1 MKRRIIVIV
10 TIALYAAL
18 LAVTWHVGTRQAKAR
33 TEAMLDYA
41 VSDIRVTMDGAIDT
55 MLEHVA
61 LTCVRHLEKARARPM
76 KDVIAIAEAFDVDE
90 LNVVDRNGRIIA
102 ANDPG
107 SLGVDMTLKDET
119 RPFAALTNGT
129 TRVVSQPFRRNAYG
143 SSRRKYLGVPFPDGD
158 GYVQVGMDESRMEK
172 MIPSQLAFL
181 FDSELDDTV
190 CYLCANAETGALVS
204 KQLEAGK
211 TPTLAEIGFDPS
223 AAPDSDATFEQTLF
237 GAKAYCRSFI
247 FGGHRFIIIEPKS
260 EFYGTRDMILEA
272 MAVLLALVLGGF
284 AALMM
289 RIAEYANRVK
299 AFYAAENAA
308 RAKDME
314 IAKNI
319 QDSALPVPL
328 AASPYFR
335 LSASMT
341 PASDVGGDFYDFFML
356 DSIHVAFLVADVS
369 GKGITGALYM
379 MTAKTVIKNA
389 LLETRDPAAAFTQA
403 NAELCRSNTANM
415 FLTAWCG
422 VINLESGTVTFANA
436 GHNPPMVIKGPAEG
450 AAAHPP
456 LQFVTVRSG
465 PVLAFMDGVN
475 YAPRTVH
482 LDPGDT
488 LFLYTD
494 GVTEAVDA
502 KAELFGEKRLENAI
516 EAVRDPEPHALCT
529 VVRAAVAAFSKGLVQ
544 ADDITVLAIRY
555 IDPPRAFSKTF
566 APTQEGIAAA
576 SGFLDDIIAKEDER
590 RESSFQLASLAPK
603 LHIIL
608 DEICSN
614 IVKHSG
620 ASGFE
625 IYIGIDDE
633 PPGMKMTFLD
643 DGVAYDPLAHVS
655 PDITLPAE
663 KRPIGGL
670 GIMMV
675 KKMATSL
682 SYRRV
687 RNHNSLTVVLSA
699 S

>member
-1 MKRRIIVIV
+1 MKRHLLIFGIAF
-10 TIALYAAL
+10 TIYAAL
-18 LAVTWHVGTRQAKAR
+18 LAVTWHVGTHQAKAR

-41 VSDIRVTMDGAIDT
+41 VNDIRVTMDGAIDT

-61 LTCVRHLEKARARPM
+61 VTCVRHLGKARARTLQE
-76 KDVIAIAEAFDVDE
+76 IAGIAEVFDVDE
-90 LNVVDRNGRIIA
+90 LNVVDRTGRIVA
-102 ANDPG
+102 SNDPN

-119 RPFAALTNGT
+119 RAFGDLTNGT
-129 TRVVSQPFRRNAYG
+129 TKVVSQPFRRNAYG
-143 SSRRKYLGVPFPDGD
+143 SSRRKYLGVPFPGGD
-158 GYVQVGMDESRMEK
+158 GYVQVGMDESRMAN

-181 FDSELDDTV
+181 FDSEMDDTV
-190 CYLCANAETGALVS
+190 CYLCANMKTGALVS
-204 KQLEAGK
+204 SQIEVGE
-211 TPTLAEIGFDPS
+211 TPTLKGIGFDAS
-223 AAPDSDATFEQTLF
+223 NVTDSDDTFEQTIF
-237 GAKAYCRSFI
+237 GAKAFCRSFV

-272 MAVLLALVLGGF
+272 MTVLLALVLGGF
-284 AALMM
+284 AFLMA
-289 RIAEYANRVK
+289 RISEYACRIK

-314 IAKNI
+314 IAKTI
-319 QDSALPVPL
+319 QNSALPVPL

-356 DSIHVAFLVADVS
+356 DSTHVAFLVADVS

-389 LLETRDPAAAFTQA
+389 LLEMRDPAAAFTQA

-422 VINLESGTVTFANA
+422 VVNLESGAVTFANA
-436 GHNPPMVIKGPAEG
+436 GHNPPMAVRNRLVA
-450 AAAHPP
+450 
-456 LQFVTVRSG
+456 FVPDKSG
-465 PVLAFMDGVN
+465 PVLAFLDGVK
-475 YAPRTVH
+475 YKSLTLH
-482 LDPGDT
+482 LNPGDT

-502 KAELFGEKRLENAI
+502 KGELFGEKRLSNAI
-516 EAVRDPEPHALCT
+516 EAVRDPDPQSLCT
-529 VVRAAVAAFSKGLVQ
+529 VVRAAVSAFSNGLAQ

-555 IDPPRAFSKTF
+555 VASPRGFSRSFPPS
-566 APTQEGIAAA
+566 QEGIAEASAYLDEIVSEEAA
-576 SGFLDDIIAKEDER
+576 R
-590 RESSFQLASLAPK
+590 RDSSARLASLSPK
-603 LHIIL
+603 LHVIL

-625 IYIGIDDE
+625 VGIGIGE
-633 PPGMKMTFLD
+633 KPLAITMTFTD
-643 DGVAYDPLAHVS
+643 DGVAYDPLAHAA
-655 PDITLPAE
+655 PDISLPAD

-675 KKMATSL
+675 KKMASSI
-682 SYRRV
+682 SYRRN
-687 RNHNSLTVVLSA
+687 RNRNLLTIALNA
-699 S
+699 E

>member
-1 MKRRIIVIV
+1 MKRHLLIFS
-10 TIALYAAL
+10 IAFAIYATL
-18 LAVTWHVGTRQAKAR
+18 LALAWHVGTHQAKAR

-41 VSDIRVTMDGAIDT
+41 VNDIRVTMDGAIDT

-61 LTCVRHLEKARARPM
+61 VTCARHLGEARARPP
-76 KDVIAIAEAFDVDE
+76 KEIAGIAEVFDVDE
-90 LNVVDRNGRIIA
+90 LNVVDRAGRIVA
-102 ANDPG
+102 SNDPG
-107 SLGVDMTLKDET
+107 SLGVDMTLKSET
-119 RPFAALTNGT
+119 RAFADLTNGT
-129 TRVVSQPFRRNAYG
+129 TKVMSQPFRRNAYG
-143 SSRRKYLGVPFPDGD
+143 NSRRKYLGVPFPGGN
-158 GYVQVGMDESRMEK
+158 GYVQVGMDESRMAN

-181 FDSELDDTV
+181 FDSEMEDTV
-190 CYLCANAETGALVS
+190 CYLCANMETGALVS
-204 KQLEAGK
+204 QQIEDGEA
-211 TPTLAEIGFDPS
+211 PTLERIGFDPS
-223 AAPDSDATFEQTLF
+223 NVPDSEDTFEQTLF
-237 GAKAYCRSFI
+237 GAKAFCRSFV
-247 FGGHRFIIIEPKS
+247 FGGHRFLIIEPKS

-272 MAVLLALVLGGF
+272 MMVLLAIVLGGF
-284 AALMM
+284 AFLMA
-289 RIAEYANRVK
+289 RISEYADRIK
-299 AFYAAENAA
+299 AFYAAESAA

-314 IAKNI
+314 IAKTI
-319 QDSALPVPL
+319 QNSALPVPL

-356 DSIHVAFLVADVS
+356 DSTHVAFLVADVS

-422 VINLESGTVTFANA
+422 VVNLESGAVTFANA
-436 GHNPPMVIKGPAEG
+436 GHNPPMAVRDQTTA
-450 AAAHPP
+450 
-456 LQFVTVRSG
+456 FVPEKSG
-465 PVLAFMDGVN
+465 PVLAFLDDVK
-475 YAPRTVH
+475 YKSWTLR
-482 LDPGDT
+482 LDPGDA

-502 KAELFGEKRLENAI
+502 KNELFGEKRLSNAI
-516 EAVRDPEPHALCT
+516 EAVRNPEPQSLCT
-529 VVRAAVAAFSKGLVQ
+529 VVRAAVSAFSNGLAQ

-555 IDPPRAFSKTF
+555 VAPPRGFSRSF
-566 APTQEGIAAA
+566 PPTQEGVAEA
-576 SGFLDDIIAKEDER
+576 SAYLDEVVSKEDER
-590 RESSFQLASLAPK
+590 RDSSIRIASLAPK
-603 LHIIL
+603 LHVLL

-625 IYIGIDDE
+625 VDIGIGEE
-633 PPGMKMTFLD
+633 PLVITMTFTD
-643 DGVAYDPLAHVS
+643 DGVAYDPLAHES
-655 PDITLPAE
+655 PDISLPAD

-682 SYRRV
+682 AYRRA
-687 RNHNSLTVVLSA
+687 RNRNALTVAVRA
-699 S
+699 GG